1 VLVLVEEGR
10 GLGTLLVII
19 LLTQK
24 LGSIVKCLNNAVK
37 DAARHFVVASPSL
50 TAPFKRRAIAN
61 ETRLFQ
67 RVKGLNRSVP

>member
-1 VLVLVEEGR
+1 VLAQAEEGK

-50 TAPFKRRAIAN
+50 TAPFKRRCSEKWRAP
-61 ETRLFQ
+61 
-67 RVKGLNRSVP
+67 VPAGSAFAL